1 MCVGTTGN
9 NSLARKV
16 ASKTVIVVVHL
27 DIVNILKKIANG
39 NPETSFGPDSHDLRI
54 L

>member
-1 MCVGTTGN
+1 MCVGTTDN

-16 ASKTVIVVVHL
+16 ISKTVIVVVHL
-27 DIVNILKKIANG
+27 DIVNILKETT
-39 NPETSFGPDSHDLRI
+39 NPETDLRI